1 MGGGSLVSFETLIG
15 VVGALALVLLGM
27 TMMTEGLKSGTG
39 QQIKRL
45 LERSTSTVSRGIV
58 TGMAT
63 TAVVQSS
70 GAVTVVV
77 IGFVNAGVM
86 NLRQALGVIYGTNIG
101 TTMTA
106 WIVAL
111 LGFGLKIDL
120 LALALLGLGVG
131 LRLTSDRRVRQG
143 IGEALAGFGLFFLGI
158 GLLQDSLGTVAATAA
173 GTVSGEP
180 EAATSPMGLLGGWLM
195 YLLVGFI
202 ATVLMQSSSASIAL
216 ILSAAAGGLLDF
228 QLAASAVIGANLGST
243 STAILAA
250 IKATSHARRLALG
263 HFIFNLLAALVALA
277 MLPWLVELVLWL
289 AQSLQLGSG
298 MATALALFHTSF
310 NVLGLLLILPVT
322 PRLAGWLGTRFRQA
336 DEDLSRPRFID
347 RTLIGIPA
355 LAERALQQEL
365 TRYRVMVAE
374 TVGALTRLQPIQ
386 RTRLEAMEGL
396 GKAVEEFV
404 AALTTQRMPIR
415 EARQVAGLLR
425 VFRYLH
431 ESTLCL
437 ERLGPDR
444 GEGGLALRGGVE
456 DVLTHLREAAAA
468 AAIFSADGSARM
480 TDRRPIA
487 ERLLQQFESSYEQG
501 KQSVLNLCVGG
512 ECPMEEI
519 SLTLDSMASFRR
531 MVEQLLK
538 ADALLADLSPTLK
551 ARADDAVE
559 GLPD

>member
-1 MGGGSLVSFETLIG
+1 MNIETLIA

-27 TMMTEGLKSGTG
+27 AMMTEGLKSGTG

-45 LERSTSTVSRGIV
+45 LERSTSTVSRGIL

-70 GAVTVVV
+70 GAVTIVV

-86 NLRQALGVIYGTNIG
+86 NLRQALGVIFGTNIG

-120 LALALLGLGVG
+120 LAMTLLALGVG
-131 LRLTSDRRVRQG
+131 LRLSSERRGRQG

-158 GLLQDSLGTVAATAA
+158 GLLQDSLGMVAATAA
-173 GTVSGEP
+173 GTISAPSDG
-180 EAATSPMGLLGGWLM
+180 AHSSLGLLGGWAT
-195 YLLVGFI
+195 YLIVGFI
-202 ATVLMQSSSASIAL
+202 ATVLTQSSSASIAL

-250 IKATSHARRLALG
+250 LKATSHARRLALG
-263 HFIFNLLAALVALA
+263 HFIFNLVAALVALA

-289 AQSLQLGSG
+289 AKTLQLGAG

-310 NVLGLLLILPVT
+310 NLLGLLLMLPMT
-322 PRLAGWLGTRFRQA
+322 PRLAEWLGQRFRLA
-336 DEDLSRPRFID
+336 DEDLARPRFID

-365 TRYRVMVAE
+365 ARYRVMVAE
-374 TVGALTRLQPIQ
+374 TVGVLARMQPIH
-386 RTRLEAMEGL
+386 RTRLEALEGL
-396 GKAVEEFV
+396 GKAIEDFV
-404 AALTTQRMPIR
+404 AALTTQRMPIQ
-415 EARQVAGLLR
+415 EARQVASLLR

-431 ESTLCL
+431 ESVLCF
-437 ERLGPDR
+437 ERLQLDRADAGLGP
-444 GEGGLALRGGVE
+444 RGGTE
-456 DVLTHLREAAAA
+456 DFLVHLREAAVAV
-468 AAIFSADGSARM
+468 AIFSADGSAKM
-480 TDRRPIA
+480 TDRRPVA
-487 ERLLQQFESSYEQG
+487 EKLLQQFESGYEQA
-501 KQSVLNLCVGG
+501 KQSVLNAGASG
-512 ECPMEEI
+512 RYPIEQA
-519 SLTLDSMASFRR
+519 SQTLDSMASLRR

-538 ADALLADLSPTLK
+538 ADLLLEELSRLLRVPSGEAL
-551 ARADDAVE
+551 DDR
-559 GLPD
+559 LD